1 MEKIWW
7 GLAAWALVGVWCG
20 GAKEAWA
27 AEGAG
32 SPLLRGPV
40 TVRTLPRTP
49 VAYVEHVGDVEGNG
63 AVFDEVLERL
73 LAWAEPAGLWRFP
86 EETRLYMIYPDDP
99 GTTPKDRRR
108 LWVGINVP
116 EGTAGSGAI
125 RTTALPEALYAV
137 GPFAVTAE
145 EFGAAWGHLMGA
157 WLPQSGYGPAGGP
170 CFEIQTN
177 DSSAHPEE
185 KHMVDLCVPIRKR

>member
-7 GLAAWALVGVWCG
+7 GVAAWALVGLWCG
-20 GAKEAWA
+20 GAKGAWA
-27 AEGAG
+27 AEGRF
-32 SPLLRGPV
+32 PLLREDV

-63 AVFDEVLERL
+63 AVFDEVLEGL
-73 LAWAEPAGLWRFP
+73 LAWAEPAGLWHFP

-116 EGTAGSGAI
+116 EGIVGSGSI
-125 RTTALPEALYAV
+125 RTTTLPETLCAV

-145 EFGAAWGHLMGA
+145 EFGAAWGYLLGE
-157 WLPQSGYGPAGGP
+157 WLPQSGYVPAEGV

-177 DSSAHPEE
+177 DSSAHPEG
-185 KHMVDLCVPIRKR
+185 KHVVDVCVPVRKQ